1 MTSTRAWN
9 QISDLEAAVLRTKGH
24 QEGGEEVTG
33 RTSCFGEDPEVS
45 PGKS

>member
-24 QEGGEEVTG
+24 QEGEEVTG